1 MWGGRL
7 IIRAIWPVSHAP
19 LDGGPR
25 EESEKWQRACVRN
38 GPKRRNVH
46 NACLPRN
53 QVQGEKKVM
62 DRLCPAAST
71 FLFLKSCAFARQ
83 LDKFEISPIE
93 RVDFFESI
101 ILGQSL
107 TLYIL
112 HVYRSLVGCV
122 ASVWAA
128 GLHHIIHHRIL
139 LLYIHSIRF
148 RYYMWTGQ
156 RMMFEIFRGRKK
168 GKSIVYLWCIKR
180 AVIGPEG
187 APNIY
192 TFLYILSAL
201 YIEKYIYI
209 KKKMKRKPRQKSV
222 AQ

>member
-1 MWGGRL
+1 ML
-7 IIRAIWPVSHAP
+7 CDSLFAP
-19 LDGGPR
+19 FDPSQTR
-25 EESEKWQRACVRN
+25 HWQRPPASPRSGNVRAWEMV
-38 GPKRRNVH
+38 RRGEMSIMHV
-46 NACLPRN
+46 CL
-53 QVQGEKKVM
+53 EIKSKSKAKEKVM

-187 APNIY
+187 APNTY
-192 TFLYILSAL
+192 TFLYPYILSAL
-201 YIEKYIYI
+201 YICIEK
-209 KKKMKRKPRQKSV
+209 
-222 AQ
+222 